1 MVTPLP
7 PPAELGRVGPATLA
21 MALAHDGPA
30 LGADE
35 VGPASGFA
43 TLVGPSGRRIFVR
56 GRWKVDDDI
65 VLAPSR
71 LAPASRSRIER
82 HS

>member
-56 GRWKVDDDI
+56 GRWKVDDSV
-65 VLAPSR
+65 VLAPS
-71 LAPASRSRIER
+71 AASRFRVEHRS
-82 HS
+82 